1 MENRQDVILGLLFT
15 GLGLAAAW
23 IATSYSGAGG
33 IYPIVLSLTMAFIG
47 LIITSR
53 AVRKISDVPRE
64 LMDAPSKLF
73 LTLAACAL
81 YVAMVTVLGFYTA
94 SVLLLLLLPVLL
106 GFRRP
111 LYLVLTVFIFMITVW
126 VLFSVVLEK
135 PLPAEIWSQSR
146 TSGS

>member
-1 MENRQDVILGLLFT
+1 MEKRQDLVLGLLFA

-33 IYPIVLSLTMAFIG
+33 IYPIVLSLTMALIG
-47 LIITSR
+47 LVIASR
-53 AVRKISDVPRE
+53 GVRNISDGPRD
-64 LMDAPSKLF
+64 LMDAPAKLF

-111 LYLVLTVFIFMITVW
+111 LSLVLTVFIFAIAVW
-126 VLFSVVLEK
+126 VLFSLVLEK

>member
-1 MENRQDVILGLLFT
+1 MEKRQDVILGLLFT

-53 AVRKISDVPRE
+53 AVRKISDVPRD
-64 LMDAPSKLF
+64 LTDAPFRLF

-111 LYLVLTVFIFMITVW
+111 LYLVLTVFIFMLAVW